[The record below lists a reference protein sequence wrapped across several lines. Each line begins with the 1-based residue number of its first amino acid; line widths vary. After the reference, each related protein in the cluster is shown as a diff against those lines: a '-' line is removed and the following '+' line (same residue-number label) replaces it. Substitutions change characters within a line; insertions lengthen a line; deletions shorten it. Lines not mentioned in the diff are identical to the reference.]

1 MKGFFMQSFLFFV
14 VVGVI
19 SIIGVLINRLL
30 IKFSP
35 TLLLIPVL
43 SLFIL
48 IGLSLY
54 FARTMEGLGALGYVI
69 YLLVLIP
76 VVIVVGIDA
85 IILTFKSKKAAK

>member
-1 MKGFFMQSFLFFV
+1 MQSFLFFV
-14 VVGVI
+14 VVGVF

-43 SLFIL
+43 SLLIL

-54 FARTMEGLGALGYVI
+54 YARTMEGLGALAYVI
-69 YLLVLIP
+69 YLIVLIP

-85 IILTFKSKKAAK
+85 IILTLKRKKAAK

>member
-35 TLLLIPVL
+35 LLLVIPT
-43 SLFIL
+43 LFLLIL

-54 FARTMEGLGALGYVI
+54 FANTVDGLGALGYVI

-76 VVIVVGIDA
+76 VAIVVGIDA
-85 IILTFKSKKAAK
+85 IILSIKNKKAA